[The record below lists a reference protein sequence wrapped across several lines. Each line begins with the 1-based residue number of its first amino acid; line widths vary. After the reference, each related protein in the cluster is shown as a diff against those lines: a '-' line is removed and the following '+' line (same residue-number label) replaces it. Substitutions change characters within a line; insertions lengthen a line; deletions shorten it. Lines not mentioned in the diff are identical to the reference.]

1 MKLIFLSVFC
11 CFLVS
16 QFNGAGKDIEFLFPL
31 LINIL
36 IESYKLVCYYSNWAY
51 NQEKPHNYYVEDIPP
66 EQCTH
71 LLYAFTGV
79 NDKTWELSILDKS
92 HNVDHG

>member
-1 MKLIFLSVFC
+1 MTFNFLYKILI
-11 CFLVS
+11 
-16 QFNGAGKDIEFLFPL
+16 LF
-31 LINIL
+31 IL

-51 NQEKPHNYYVEDIPP
+51 GEAKPHNYDVEDIPP

-79 NDKTWELSILDKS
+79 NDKTWELSIQDKR
-92 HNVDHG
+92 HDVDQG